1 MNNVVFNNITR
12 FILLVFLQ
20 VFLLNKIRFFGT
32 INPNIYLLFILL
44 LPFRLQGWITLLIAF
59 VTGITI
65 DIFSGTIGLHTS
77 AALVT
82 AFARPAI
89 IKLVGDKADYTPTS
103 QPTLSEMGFS
113 WFLSYAGILT
123 LIHSF
128 TLNYL
133 DVFSFSEFFRT
144 FFRSILS
151 AILTMT
157 FILSLQYI
165 FPGRNTKN

>member
-1 MNNVVFNNITR
+1 MNNLVFTNIAR

-20 VFLLNKIRFFGT
+20 IFLLSKIRFFGT

-59 VTGITI
+59 ATGITI

-113 WFLSYAGILT
+113 WFISYAGILT

-151 AILTMT
+151 AVLTMT

-165 FPGRNTKN
+165 FPGRNAKN

>member
-1 MNNVVFNNITR
+1 MNNLVFSNIIR

-20 VFLLNKIRFFGT
+20 VFLLNKIRFLGA

-44 LPFRLQGWITLLIAF
+44 LPFRLQGWITLIIAF
-59 VTGITI
+59 FTGITI
-65 DIFSGTIGLHTS
+65 DIFYGTIGLHTS
-77 AALVT
+77 ATLLT
-82 AFARPAI
+82 AFFRPGI

-113 WFLSYAGILT
+113 WFISYAGILT
-123 LIHSF
+123 LIHSIA
-128 TLNYL
+128 LNYL

-144 FFRSILS
+144 FLRSIMS
-151 AILTMT
+151 AILTMI